1 MLMDEAA
8 KHLDLDFILSRVMV
22 HTPYGEDEKRNLRLF
37 SPDECVQL
45 QEELDR
51 VERATSLLATHR
63 YTIVEIRNQFKRV
76 RNLTGTFNRLESGEI
91 LSVTELFEI
100 KTLVSVFTKLAALE
114 EALPWRF
121 PAELVIDKLE
131 PVETLLDPEKT
142 GTGTFYIYEAYSEAL
157 SVVRQ
162 EIRRVEG
169 RIQQER
175 KMQKEA
181 LEASLGLKFRPGG
194 DITVPKQDKELIA
207 RLGTVPELVYNS
219 ETYINITFKI
229 RTTAAMDACEGQ
241 IEQLKGQ
248 EEEEE
253 YKIRQEL
260 SFTLQA
266 WVDSLVRNTAAIG
279 KLDVLLAKAALA
291 TGFQG
296 VKPVISEEGCIVIHG
311 GRHLKVA
318 HALTRE
324 EKVFTPVSLDIRE
337 GVTCI
342 TGANMGGKTV
352 TLKLIGML
360 TLMAQMGFFVPAD
373 QMIFTPRSF
382 FFISVGDE
390 QNTDK
395 GLSTFGAEMQK
406 IGKVLKDS
414 EQRGMILIDELARG
428 TNPKE
433 GYAISKAIL
442 NHLKS
447 KPVISVITTHFDGLA
462 DDTDVLH
469 LQVMGLSGIDFD
481 TLRLGLSETGTL
493 GIDAVH
499 QLMDYRLRVI
509 HGPEE
514 VPKDAINISRLMGLD
529 EGILE
534 AARLI
539 LEEKQ

>member
-1 MLMDEAA
+1 MLIDDAA
-8 KHLDLDFILSRVMV
+8 RHLDLDFVLSRVVV
-22 HTPYGEDEKRNLRLF
+22 HTPYGEEEKRSLRLYGPEE
-37 SPDECVQL
+37 SQRL

-51 VERATSLLATHR
+51 VEKATALLGTHR
-63 YTIVEIRNQFKRV
+63 FTIVEIRNQFKRV
-76 RNLTGTFNRLESGEI
+76 RNLTGTFNRLEAGEV
-91 LSVTELFEI
+91 LSVTELFEL
-100 KTLVSVFTKLAALE
+100 KTLAGVFEKLAALE
-114 EALPWRF
+114 KALPWSI
-121 PAELVIDKLE
+121 PADLRVERLE
-131 PVETLLDPEKT
+131 GIEALLDPEKT
-142 GTGTFYIYEAYSEAL
+142 GTGTFYIYDVYSETL
-157 SVVRQ
+157 KHIRE
-162 EIRRVEG
+162 EIRRYEA

-175 KMQKEA
+175 KGQREA

-194 DITVPKQDKELIA
+194 DITVPKLDKELIE

-229 RTTAAMDACEGQ
+229 KATPAMDAADSQ
-241 IEQLKGQ
+241 IELLKGQ

-253 YKIRQEL
+253 FRIRQEL
-260 SFTLQA
+260 SETLRG
-266 WVDSLVRNTAAIG
+266 WVHRLAQNTAAIG
-279 KLDVLLAKAALA
+279 RLDVLLAKAALA
-291 TGFQG
+291 AGFDG
-296 VKPVISEEGCIVIHG
+296 VKPEITQDGRLVIEK

-318 HALTRE
+318 HTLAKE
-324 EKVFTPVSLDIRE
+324 EKVFTPVSLAIRS

-352 TLKLIGML
+352 TLKLVGML
-360 TLMAQMGFFVPAD
+360 ALMAQMGFFVPAER
-373 QMIFTPRSF
+373 MLFTPRSF

-406 IGKVLKDS
+406 IGRILQATD
-414 EQRGMILIDELARG
+414 QQGLILIDELARG

-447 KPVISVITTHFDGLA
+447 KPVISLITTHFDGLA
-462 DDTDVLH
+462 DAPDILH
-469 LQVMGLSGIDFD
+469 LQVTGLSGVDFD
-481 TLRLGLSETGTL
+481 TLRQELSENGTL

-499 QLMDYRLRVI
+499 QLMDYRLRIV

-529 EGILE
+529 EGILDE
-534 AARLI
+534 AKRI
-539 LEEKQ
+539 LES

>member
-1 MLMDEAA
+1 MLMNDAA
-8 KHLDLDFILSRVMV
+8 KHLDLDFILSRVLV
-22 HTPYGEDEKRNLRLF
+22 HTPYGEDEKRNLRLYT
-37 SPDECVQL
+37 PNECQRL

-51 VERATSLLATHR
+51 VEKITELLGTHR
-63 YTIVEIRNQFKRV
+63 YTVVEIRNQFKRV
-76 RNLTGTFNRLESGEI
+76 RNLAGTFKRLESGEV

-100 KTLVSVFTKLAALE
+100 KTLGGVFDKLASLE
-114 EALPWRF
+114 TALPWQF
-121 PAELVIDKLE
+121 PADLLVEKLE
-131 PVETLLDPEKT
+131 VVEKLLDPEKT
-142 GTGTFYIYEAYSEAL
+142 GTGTFYIYDAYSETL
-157 SVVRQ
+157 STIRQ
-162 EIRRVEG
+162 EIRRFEG
-169 RIQQER
+169 KIQQER
-175 KMQKEA
+175 KGQKET
-181 LEASLGLKFRPGG
+181 LEAALGLKFRPGG

-207 RLGTVPELVYNS
+207 RLGNVPELAYNS

-229 RTTAAMDACEGQ
+229 RTTAGMDASESQ
-241 IEQLKGQ
+241 IERLKGQ
-248 EEEEE
+248 EEDEE
-253 YKIRQEL
+253 YRIRQEL
-260 SFTLQA
+260 SLTLA
-266 WVDSLVRNTAAIG
+266 LWVDHLTRNTNAIG

-296 VKPVISEEGCIVIHG
+296 VKPEISDDGRIMIQG

-324 EKVFTPVSLDIRE
+324 DKVFTPVSLDVKR

-360 TLMAQMGFFVPAD
+360 TFMAQMGFFVPAD
-373 QMIFTPRSF
+373 KMVFTPRAF

-406 IGKVLKDS
+406 IGKILKKTD
-414 EQRGMILIDELARG
+414 QHGLILIDELARG

-433 GYAISKAIL
+433 GYAISRAIL

-447 KPVISVITTHFDGLA
+447 KPVITVITTHFDGLA
-462 DDTDVLH
+462 DDADILH
-469 LQVMGLSGIDFD
+469 LQVMGLSGVDFNS
-481 TLRLGLSETGTL
+481 LRVELNETGTL

-509 HGPEE
+509 HGLEE

-529 EGILE
+529 EAILE
-534 AARLI
+534 DAKKI
-539 LEEKQ
+539 LEK

>member
-1 MLMDEAA
+1 MMLMNDAE
-8 KHLDLDFILSRVMV
+8 KHLDLDFVLSRVLV
-22 HTPYGEDEKRNLRLF
+22 HTPYGEDEKRRIRVYL
-37 SPDECVQL
+37 PEEYAQL

-51 VERATSLLATHR
+51 VEKAVALLGSHR

-76 RNLTGTFNRLESGEI
+76 RNLSGTFNRLENGEV

-100 KTLVSVFTKLAALE
+100 KTLAQVFDRLASLE
-114 EALPWRF
+114 AALPWSF
-121 PAELVIDKLE
+121 PPELRVEKLE
-131 PVETLLDPEKT
+131 AVEKLLDPEMT
-142 GTGTFYIYEAYSEAL
+142 GTGTFYIYESYSETL
-157 SVVRQ
+157 RHIRE
-162 EIRRVEG
+162 EIRRFEG

-175 KMQKEA
+175 KGQKES
-181 LEASLGLKFRPGG
+181 LESSLGLKFRPGG

-207 RLGTVPELVYNS
+207 RLGTVPELIYNS

-229 RTTAAMDACEGQ
+229 RTTSAMDACETQ
-241 IEQLKGQ
+241 IALLKSQ
-248 EEEEE
+248 EEDEE
-253 YKIRQEL
+253 YSIRQEL
-260 SFTLQA
+260 SRTLKA
-266 WVDSLVRNTAAIG
+266 WTAHLTGNTEAIG

-291 TGFQG
+291 SGFQA
-296 VKPVISEEGCIVIHG
+296 VKPEIAQDGRLLIES

-318 HALTRE
+318 HALSKE
-324 EKVFTPVSLDIRE
+324 DKAFTAVSLDIRP

-360 TLMAQMGFFVPAD
+360 TLLAQMGFFVPAEK
-373 QMIFTPRSF
+373 MIFTPRAF

-406 IGKVLKDS
+406 IGRILRASD
-414 EQRGMILIDELARG
+414 QHGMILIDELARG

-447 KPVISVITTHFDGLA
+447 KPVITVITTHFDGLA
-462 DDTDVLH
+462 DDAEVLH
-469 LQVMGLSGIDFD
+469 LQVMGLSGVDFD
-481 TLRLGLSETGTL
+481 TLRLGLTEAGTL

-534 AARLI
+534 EAKRI
-539 LEEKQ
+539 LEN

>member
-1 MLMDEAA
+1 MMIDNAA
-8 KHLDLDFILSRVMV
+8 KHLDLDFILSRVLV
-22 HTPYGEDEKRNLRLF
+22 HTPYGEDEKRSLRLF
-37 SPDECVQL
+37 TPEECLQL
-45 QEELDR
+45 QEEL
-51 VERATSLLATHR
+51 ERIEKVTQLLGSHR
-63 YTIVEIRNQFKRV
+63 YNIVEIRNQFKRV
-76 RNLTGTFNRLESGEI
+76 RNLSGTFNRLDSGEV

-100 KTLVSVFTKLAALE
+100 KTLTNVFEQLAKLE
-114 EALPWRF
+114 TALPWHF
-121 PAELVIDKLE
+121 PDDLRIERLE
-131 PVETLLDPEKT
+131 PVEKLLDPENT
-142 GTGTFYIYEAYSEAL
+142 GTGTFYIYEAYSETL
-157 SVVRQ
+157 GHIRQ
-162 EIRRVEG
+162 EIRRYEG

-175 KMQKEA
+175 KGQKES

-194 DITVPKQDKELIA
+194 DITVPKQDKELIL

-219 ETYINITFKI
+219 ETYINITFRI
-229 RTTAAMDACEGQ
+229 RTTAAMDASESQ
-241 IEQLKGQ
+241 IERLKGL

-253 YKIRQEL
+253 YRVRQEL
-260 SFTLQA
+260 SLTLKA
-266 WVDSLVRNTAAIG
+266 WVDGMIQNTSAIG

-291 TGFQG
+291 IGYNG
-296 VKPVISEEGCIVIHG
+296 VKPIIIDDGQISIQA

-318 HALTRE
+318 HALARE
-324 EKVFTPVSLDIRE
+324 EKEFTPVSLEIKQ

-360 TLMAQMGFFVPAD
+360 TLMAQMGFFVPAEK
-373 QMIFTPRSF
+373 MVFTPRAF

-406 IGKVLKDS
+406 IGRVLKDTG
-414 EQRGMILIDELARG
+414 QHGLILIDELARG

-442 NHLKS
+442 NYLKTQ
-447 KPVISVITTHFDGLA
+447 PVISVVTTHFDGLA
-462 DDTDVLH
+462 DDADILH
-469 LQVMGLSGIDFD
+469 LQVMGLSGINFE
-481 TLRLGLSETGTL
+481 TLRLGLNEAGTL

-509 HGPEE
+509 TGPEQ

-529 EGILE
+529 ESILDEAKRILE
-534 AARLI
+534 N
-539 LEEKQ
+539 